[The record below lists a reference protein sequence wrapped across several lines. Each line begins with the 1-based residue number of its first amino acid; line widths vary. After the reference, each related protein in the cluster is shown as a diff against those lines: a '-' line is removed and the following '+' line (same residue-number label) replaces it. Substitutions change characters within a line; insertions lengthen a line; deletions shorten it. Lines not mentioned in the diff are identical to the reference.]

1 VKKLLTGLLTFVILT
16 MFGSLANA
24 GTAVVR
30 TQGDESFQPNA
41 FIMSTL
47 KFSPGHATTSTGS
60 TMTWVHADQ
69 TPDPHTVSIVQASD
83 LPRDIEDVFE
93 CEVCGEIFAAHEE
106 GGFHPVVDVG
116 APGLDQPGD
125 SLFLPPGGTIS
136 AVISA
141 PAGTTLHYL
150 CAIHPWMQGSIT
162 VG

>member
-1 VKKLLTGLLTFVILT
+1 VKKLLIGLSAFVILT

-24 GTAVVR
+24 ATAVVR

-41 FIMSTL
+41 LIMSTL

-60 TMTWVHADQ
+60 TMTWTHADQ
-69 TPDPHTVSIVQASD
+69 TEDPHTVSIVETSD
-83 LPRDIEDVFE
+83 LPDEIEEVFE
-93 CEVCGEIFAAHEE
+93 CEVCGEIFAAHEAV
-106 GGFHPVVDVG
+106 GGPVVDVG
-116 APGLDQPGD
+116 AEGLDQPGD
-125 SLFLPPGGTIS
+125 SLFFLPGESIS

-141 PAGTTLHYL
+141 PAGTTLYYL

>member
-1 VKKLLTGLLTFVILT
+1 MKKLLIGLSAFVILT

-24 GTAVVR
+24 ATAVVR

-41 FIMSTL
+41 LIMSTL

-60 TMTWVHADQ
+60 TMTWTHADQ
-69 TPDPHTVSIVQASD
+69 TEDPHTVSIVETSD
-83 LPRDIEDVFE
+83 LPDEIEEVFE
-93 CEVCGEIFAAHEE
+93 CEVCGEIFAAHEAV
-106 GGFHPVVDVG
+106 GGPVVDVG
-116 APGLDQPGD
+116 AEGLDQPGD
-125 SLFLPPGGTIS
+125 SLFFLPGESIS